1 MVNPPWR
8 ELERQSRSLKGRLTH
23 RQARFAA
30 LTLHP
35 QDDQRK
41 LAQWQR
47 RKAVLREEIEHL
59 EQELQELRGKIKQ
72 TPKHIEWQELPE
84 EQKFQ
89 RLAPSRK
96 QLMDTVRLIAYR
108 AETALVS
115 VVREKLARGDDARS
129 LLRDLF
135 RTEADL
141 CPDANAAVLTVHV
154 HSMANPRRTEP
165 STTC

>member
-1 MVNPPWR
+1 M
-8 ELERQSRSLKGRLTH
+8 
-23 RQARFAA
+23 
-30 LTLHP
+30 
-35 QDDQRK
+35 
-41 LAQWQR
+41 
-47 RKAVLREEIEHL
+47 
-59 EQELQELRGKIKQ
+59 
-72 TPKHIEWQELPE
+72 PE

-89 RLAPSRK
+89 RLAPSHK
-96 QLMDTVRLIAYR
+96 QLMDTLKMIAYR

-154 HSMANPRRTEP
+154 HSMANPRSNRAIHPLLAQLNAAELTYPGTNFKLVYTLARGPDHSNWGHRIFPEVRR
-165 STTC
+165 SEYMLRQSVTCW

>member
-1 MVNPPWR
+1 M
-8 ELERQSRSLKGRLTH
+8 
-23 RQARFAA
+23 
-30 LTLHP
+30 
-35 QDDQRK
+35 
-41 LAQWQR
+41 
-47 RKAVLREEIEHL
+47 
-59 EQELQELRGKIKQ
+59 
-72 TPKHIEWQELPE
+72 PE

-96 QLMDTVRLIAYR
+96 QLMDTVKMIAYR

-154 HSMANPRRTEP
+154 HSMANPRSNRAIHHLLAQLNAAELTYP
-165 STTC
+165 GTNFKLVYTLARGPDH